1 MRHKLFIAGAAM
13 LLAAPAFAQSELDF
27 MLINR
32 TGKEIKL
39 IEVSAAGASQWQA
52 NKVDAEVRKVE
63 AIKAGG
69 RATIHFDDKGC
80 KYDVRATFADDTTSV
95 WSNINL
101 CDNPGVRL
109 SFKNG
114 TTPSWEPGY
123 N

>member
-1 MRHKLFIAGAAM
+1 MGNKLI
-13 LLAAPAFAQSELDF
+13 LAAAGLAFALPASAQSELDF

-39 IEVSAAGASQWQA
+39 VEVAATGVDQWQA

-63 AIKAGG
+63 PIKAGG

-80 KYDVRATFADDTTSV
+80 KYDVRATFADDTKSV

-109 SFKNG
+109 SYKNG
-114 TTPSWEPGY
+114 TTPAWEPGY